1 VQREGPREMAY
12 KIVRLLICEIN
23 IINYY
28 EQSRAAFSEK

>member
-1 VQREGPREMAY
+1 MAY

-28 EQSRAAFSEK
+28 AQSKAEFSEK